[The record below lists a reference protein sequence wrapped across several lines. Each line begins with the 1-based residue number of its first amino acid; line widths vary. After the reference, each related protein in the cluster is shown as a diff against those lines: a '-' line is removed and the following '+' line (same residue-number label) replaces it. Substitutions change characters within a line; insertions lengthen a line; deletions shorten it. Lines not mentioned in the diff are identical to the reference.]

1 MTARQPGRPGQSGR
15 SGQPGH
21 AAQPGHRAGPVAVV
35 TDSTACLTP
44 QDAARWGIDVVPLDV
59 IVAGERHREGIDLQA
74 GDLARALSAG
84 RRVTTSQPSPAAF
97 AEAYAR
103 AAAAG
108 ATEIV
113 SIHLSGDLSGTVRAA
128 GLAAQTAPVAVHVVD
143 SRSVALGLGFA
154 VLSAARLAR
163 CDIPVRSGGGAR
175 AGETATARAGSVR
188 SGNGGWSGPA
198 RVRAAAGWIAQRA
211 LRLRGSAAAD
221 DAASADDDAS
231 ADDGAEGR
239 PGAALEVGGS
249 DRTVAAGAAAASAP
263 RDDARPAGVGRRL
276 LGARRSAGNGRGAEA
291 DRAPEWPDARTVA
304 HRARTVGE
312 NASAWFL
319 VDSVDHLRRGGRL
332 SATAAA
338 FGTVL
343 GLRPVLGLHDG
354 RIEVEEKVRTRAAA
368 RARLEH
374 LALAELTRRG
384 GGRLGVHHLGQPDL
398 AREIA
403 DRLQAAAGDEL
414 ADVVVREVGAVVG
427 AHVGPG
433 VLAVVVADD

>member
-1 MTARQPGRPGQSGR
+1 M
-15 SGQPGH
+15 
-21 AAQPGHRAGPVAVV
+21 AVV

-103 AAAAG
+103 AAAGG

-175 AGETATARAGSVR
+175 AGETAAARAGSVR
-188 SGNGGWSGPA
+188 SGNGGWPGPA
-198 RVRAAAGWIAQRA
+198 RVRAVAGWIAQRA

-221 DAASADDDAS
+221 ADGD
-231 ADDGAEGR
+231 AEG
-239 PGAALEVGGS
+239 GAGAGLEVGS
-249 DRTVAAGAAAASAP
+249 DRAAVGSADGSAT

-276 LGARRSAGNGRGAEA
+276 SGARRSAGNSRSAEA
-291 DRAPEWPDARTVA
+291 DRVPEWPDARTVA

-398 AREIA
+398 AREVA

-414 ADVVVREVGAVVG
+414 ADVAVREVGSVVG